1 MIMVVK
7 LNGLF
12 PEIIIPPG
20 ETIKEK
26 LHDLGMTQVEFAKRM
41 KMTEKHIS
49 MLLNG
54 KAPITPE
61 TALKLENVLGIP
73 AYFWN
78 KLEANYRAKLEIL
91 KQQEKIQKDIS
102 ILKYIPY
109 NEMANLGWIPKVKK
123 PEEKINILQKFF
135 GVSELSCIKDL
146 LPALFRKSQKYEAS
160 AYALA
165 AWLRKAEIE
174 AYNINTLQF
183 DKRILSSLIPEI
195 RSFSNQDPMIFLPK
209 LKELLSTCGIAFVL
223 LPHLSKTH
231 VQGAVK
237 WLKHD
242 KVLLALTNR
251 YKYADIFW
259 FSLFHEIGHILN
271 GSKKEIYIT
280 GENLTDENIEK
291 LADTFA
297 SNILIPEKE
306 FQKFVSDKN
315 NYLYA
320 ENIINFA
327 HKIGIHPGIVVGRLQ
342 HEKLIDYKMHN
353 NLRVKYEWQ
362 SNL

>member
-1 MIMVVK
+1 MIMVEK
-7 LNGLF
+7 LIGLF
-12 PEIIIPPG
+12 PEIIITPG

-26 LHDLGMTQVEFAKRM
+26 LLDLGMTQVEFAKRM

-54 KAPITPE
+54 KAPITHE
-61 TALKLENVLGIP
+61 TAVKLENVLGIP
-73 AYFWN
+73 AYFWIN
-78 KLEANYRAKLEIL
+78 LEANYRAKLERL
-91 KQQEKIQKDIS
+91 KQLENIKKDIS

-109 NEMANLGWIPKVKK
+109 NEMSNFGWVPKVKK
-123 PEEKINILQKFF
+123 PEEKINVLQKFF
-135 GVSELSCIKDL
+135 GISELSCIKEL

-165 AWLRKAEIE
+165 AWLRKAELE
-174 AYNINTLQF
+174 AYKISTLPF
-183 DKRILSSLIPEI
+183 DKRKLTSLIPEI
-195 RSFSNQDPMIFLPK
+195 RSFSNQDPKIFLPK
-209 LKELLSTCGIAFVL
+209 LKELLASCGIAFVL

-242 KVLLALTNR
+242 KVLLALTIR

-259 FSLFHEIGHILN
+259 FSFFHEIGHILN

-280 GENLTDENIEK
+280 GEDLTDKNTEK
-291 LADTFA
+291 EADTFA

-306 FQKFVSDKN
+306 FQKFISNKN
-315 NYLYA
+315 NYLNA
-320 ENIINFA
+320 VNIKNFA

-353 NLRVKYEWQ
+353 NLRVKYEWA
-362 SNL
+362 N